1 MPKTLNG
8 IGTRFYGKQDFE
20 SDGSYV
26 TTKFFVMFLFPIL
39 PLQSYRVLQKE
50 ERSFNWLLMTESQEY
65 SIKKVPL
72 NIKQIVKVY
81 FIGFLIIFS
90 IFLALHILGAF

>member
-39 PLQSYRVLQKE
+39 PLQSIECCKKRKG
-50 ERSFNWLLMTESQEY
+50 LL
-65 SIKKVPL
+65 
-72 NIKQIVKVY
+72 
-81 FIGFLIIFS
+81 IGY
-90 IFLALHILGAF
+90 